1 MSYTVTYDIK
11 GVDEILR
18 YDTLRDEG
26 PCVVIEVAIEQT
38 EQTASL
44 ISCNYGGKLGVGVIF
59 ERRKRIPCSH
69 FSLVRW
75 ATTICDV
82 HWLVDINEWWEGT
95 EPPTNVAS
103 WCLCL
108 RGNPDFPLGTS
119 PLFVLGHYPLSPEFL
134 SAHNKPKDLSKNQPK
149 TLLGLESLS
158 RQTDWFNH
166 MWERWI

>member
-26 PCVVIEVAIEQT
+26 PRVVIEVAIEQT

-69 FSLVRW
+69 CSVVR
-75 ATTICDV
+75 
-82 HWLVDINEWWEGT
+82 
-95 EPPTNVAS
+95 
-103 WCLCL
+103 
-108 RGNPDFPLGTS
+108 
-119 PLFVLGHYPLSPEFL
+119 
-134 SAHNKPKDLSKNQPK
+134 
-149 TLLGLESLS
+149 
-158 RQTDWFNH
+158 
-166 MWERWI
+166 